1 MKQINTGYEERAPT
15 RQRISCSYPQPP
27 QKYGG
32 FLMLRHRNT
41 IFTAAKRQKVRKN
54 IWHFLL
60 RQSVYF
66 KRS

>member
-1 MKQINTGYEERAPT
+1 MRYALPPGSAYQLLPT
-15 RQRISCSYPQPP
+15 TAAEIRRFSYA
-27 QKYGG
+27 QKHKTQ
-32 FLMLRHRNT
+32 FF
-41 IFTAAKRQKVRKN
+41 IAAKRQKVRKN

>member
-1 MKQINTGYEERAPT
+1 MRYAL
-15 RQRISCSYPQPP
+15 PP
-27 QKYGG
+27 GSAYHV
-32 FLMLRHRNT
+32 LIHNRRRNT
-41 IFTAAKRQKVRKN
+41 AVFLLFKHKTQFFIAAKRQKVRKN

>member
-15 RQRISCSYPQPP
+15 RQRISALTRNRRRNTAVFLCSN
-27 QKYGG
+27 K
-32 FLMLRHRNT
+32 NT
-41 IFTAAKRQKVRKN
+41 IFIAAKRQKVRKN